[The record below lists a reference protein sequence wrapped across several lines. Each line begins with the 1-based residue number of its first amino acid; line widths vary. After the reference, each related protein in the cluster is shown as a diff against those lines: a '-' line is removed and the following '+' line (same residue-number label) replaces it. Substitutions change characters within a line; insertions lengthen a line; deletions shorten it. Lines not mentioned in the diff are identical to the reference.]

1 MSQRFGWSGVA
12 VWSALVLVGCTDKGG
27 DSGLPSDGGA
37 ADGGAASTVSWD
49 AAFDTSSAGALSG
62 VWGTAPDDVFIV
74 GGTDVQGEVYHYDGA
89 AWSAMDVPKGLA
101 LLVWSYGF
109 GPDDVYSVG
118 VDGSMAHYDGATWTA
133 IDTGTD
139 ADLWGV
145 WGTSGSDL
153 WVVGGVPDSGGD
165 CGDEAVDGEKTCI
178 WHYDGSSLSPV
189 AIGKGEN
196 DRGATSMFKVWGIDD
211 KLFTVGQNGL
221 VLQYDG
227 SAWTRISAGAE
238 ANDDFVSLWGP
249 SSDNIVAVGGRSSA
263 RIAHFDGSAWETT
276 APSGYGGLNA
286 VYMLQDDLAVIGGIY
301 GMVGT
306 YQPSTGEIVEEGP
319 VSGGDI
325 HAIWGDGAGRY
336 YAVGGHFT
344 DPYTGVAYVRT
355 GG

>member
-1 MSQRFGWSGVA
+1 MVQRTTWAVGVLGTALA
-12 VWSALVLVGCTDKGG
+12 VTACRDKGD
-27 DSGLPSDGGA
+27 DSGLVGDGGA
-37 ADGGAASTVSWD
+37 ADGGAASTASWEP
-49 AAFDTSSAGALSG
+49 AFDTSATGALSG
-62 VWGTAPDDVFIV
+62 VWGTGPDDIFIV
-74 GGTDVQGEVYHYDGA
+74 GGTDVQGEIYHYDGTG
-89 AWSAMDVPKGLA
+89 WSPMEVPEGLG

-109 GPDDVYSVG
+109 GPDDVYTVG
-118 VDGSMAHYDGATWTA
+118 VDGSMAHYDGTAWTP

-178 WHYDGSSLSPV
+178 WHYDGVALEPV
-189 AIGKGEN
+189 PIGKGEN
-196 DRGATSMFKVWGIDD
+196 DRGATSMFKVWGIED
-211 KLFTVGQNGL
+211 KLFSVGQNGL

-227 SAWTRISAGAE
+227 AAWTRVSAGAE

-249 SSDNIVAVGGRSSA
+249 SADNIVAVGGRSSA
-263 RIAHFDGSAWETT
+263 RIAHYDGSTWQTI

-286 VYMLQDDLAVIGGIY
+286 VFMLEDDLAVIGGIY

-306 YQPSTGEIVEEGP
+306 YRPSTGEIVEEGP

-344 DPYTGVAYVRT
+344 APYTGVAYVRS